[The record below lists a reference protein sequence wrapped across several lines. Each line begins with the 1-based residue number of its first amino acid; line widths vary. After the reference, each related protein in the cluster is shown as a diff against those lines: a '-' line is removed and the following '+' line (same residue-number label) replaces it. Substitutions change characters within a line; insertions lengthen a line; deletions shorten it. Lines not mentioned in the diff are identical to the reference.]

1 MYLSTN
7 STRCFVINVLVV
19 EDDIKLNKLMRTV
32 LESNGYKADMALN
45 GRAALDMFREG
56 HYDIIVS
63 DIMMPIMDGY
73 EFAKCVRQLNGS
85 IPILFMTAIDDFE
98 AKKKGYG
105 LGIDDYMVKPVD
117 PDELALKIGALLRR
131 SQIVSERKLR
141 VGDTTLIYD
150 SLTAQTPQG
159 EIELLQKE
167 FYILYKLL
175 SFAGKIFT
183 RSQLMEEFW
192 GVDSDTVERTVDVHI
207 TRIRDKFKNND
218 DFEIITIRG
227 LGYKAV
233 KKQK

>member
-1 MYLSTN
+1 M
-7 STRCFVINVLVV
+7 INVLVV
-19 EDDIKLNKLMRTV
+19 EDDIKLNKLVRTV
-32 LESNGYKADMALN
+32 LENNGYKADMALN
-45 GRAALDMFREG
+45 GSAALEMFCER
-56 HYDIIVS
+56 HYDVIVS

-73 EFAKCVRQLNGS
+73 EFASSIRKLNAS
-85 IPILFMTAIDDFE
+85 IPILFMTAIDDFN
-98 AKKKGYG
+98 AKKKGYE
-105 LGIDDYMVKPVD
+105 LGIDDYMVKPID
-117 PDELALKIGALLRR
+117 PDELVLKIRALLRR
-131 SQIVSERKLR
+131 SQIVSERKLV
-141 VGDTTLIYD
+141 VGNTTLIYD

-159 EIELLQKE
+159 EIELPQKE

-192 GVDSDTVERTVDVHI
+192 GADSDTVERTVDVHI
-207 TRIRDKFKNND
+207 TRIRDKFKNNN

>member
-1 MYLSTN
+1 M
-7 STRCFVINVLVV
+7 INVLVV
-19 EDDIKLNKLMRTV
+19 EDDIKLNKLVRTV
-32 LESNGYKADMALN
+32 LENNGYKADMALN
-45 GRAALDMFREG
+45 GSAALEMFCER
-56 HYDIIVS
+56 HYDVIVS

-73 EFAKCVRQLNGS
+73 EFASSIRKLNAS
-85 IPILFMTAIDDFE
+85 IPILFMTAIDDFN
-98 AKKKGYG
+98 AKKKGYE
-105 LGIDDYMVKPVD
+105 LGIDDYMVKPID
-117 PDELALKIGALLRR
+117 PDELVLKIRALLRR
-131 SQIVSERKLR
+131 SQIVSERKLA
-141 VGDTTLIYD
+141 VGNTTLIYD

-159 EIELLQKE
+159 EIELPQKE

-192 GVDSDTVERTVDVHI
+192 GADSDTVERTVDVHI
-207 TRIRDKFKNND
+207 TRIRDKFKNNN